1 MKAAARAA
9 AAAIRAVP
17 AAVRPAESRPRPG
30 RGPIEMRSFIVGTAG
45 HIDHGK
51 SSLVRALTGTDPDR
65 LKEEKERGITID
77 LGFAHTPLSSDV
89 VASFIDVPGHE
100 KFVRNMLAGVSG
112 IDAVLLVIAATEGVM
127 PQTREHFHICRML
140 GIERGLVVLT
150 KTDAADAPMVDLAEQ
165 DARDLVRGS
174 FLEGAPVVRTSV
186 RTGEGL
192 DALKAALLALANQ
205 TSTRAQTGLLRLPI
219 DRVFTLKGFGTVI
232 TGTLTSGRVE
242 VSEEVVALPPGKK
255 ARVRGLQVHGETVGL
270 AVCGQRTAMNLAG
283 VLVEDLARGDV
294 LVREGTLRATRLAHV
309 ALQLLDGCALKY
321 DARVRVHA
329 ASAEVLGRVKFTEA
343 ELPKGG
349 ATVAEIRLESPVV
362 LGRGDRIV
370 LRSYSPVA
378 TIGGGRVID
387 PMPRPRRR
395 AEIAALQ
402 AAAKESDA
410 DAVARFLR
418 EAGALGLD
426 LGVLAARMTLPAEAA
441 GQLVAGVRSAVPL
454 LGAPDHFVDA
464 AVLDG
469 LERLALERVRQHHEK
484 DPLAKGL
491 SREELRRRVFAKA
504 APEAFETVI
513 ARLVKAGSVS
523 ETADLVALKTHRVQ
537 LSGPEGAARAA
548 IEAAMKAAGLEGV
561 SLQNLHVQLKQ
572 DQRACEN
579 AVRILVQEK
588 AAERLGSG
596 LLMSREVLDAFRAQA
611 RARFKSGAKLDVAE
625 VKELTGLSRKYVIP
639 LLEWLDRERVTRRVG
654 AERIVL

>member
-1 MKAAARAA
+1 
-9 AAAIRAVP
+9 
-17 AAVRPAESRPRPG
+17 
-30 RGPIEMRSFIVGTAG
+30 MRSFIVGTAG

-51 SSLVRALTGTDPDR
+51 SSLVKALTGADPDR

-77 LGFAHTPLSSDV
+77 LGFAHVPLSDEV

-100 KFVRNMLAGVSG
+100 KFVRNMLAGVGG

-127 PQTREHFHICRML
+127 PQTREHFHICRLL
-140 GIERGLVVLT
+140 GIARGLIVLT
-150 KTDAADAPMVDLAEQ
+150 KIDAADAPLVDLAEQ

-174 FLEGAPVVRTSV
+174 FLDGAPLVRVSS
-186 RTGEGL
+186 RTGAGL
-192 DALKAALLALANQ
+192 AELRAALLALAAH
-205 TSTRAQTGLLRLPI
+205 TEARPQTGLLRLPI
-219 DRVFTLKGFGTVI
+219 DRVFTLKGFGTVV

-242 VSEEVVALPPGKK
+242 AGEELVALPSGKK

-294 LVREGTLRATRLAHV
+294 LVREGTLRGTRLADV
-309 ALQLLDGCALKY
+309 AIQLLDGCALKH

-329 ASAEVLGRVKFTEA
+329 ASAEVLGRVKFTAA
-343 ELPKGG
+343 ELAKGG
-349 ATVAEIRLESPVV
+349 AAVAEIRFESPVV
-362 LGRGDRIV
+362 LGRGDRVV

-387 PMPRPRRR
+387 PMPRARRR

-402 AAAKESDA
+402 AAGNESDV
-410 DAVARFLR
+410 DTIARFLR
-418 EAGALGLD
+418 EAGPAGLD
-426 LGVLAARMTLPAEAA
+426 LDALFARMTLPAETTRR
-441 GQLVAGVRSAVPL
+441 LVGEVGAAVPL
-454 LGAPDHFVDA
+454 LRAPDRFVDA
-464 AVLDG
+464 AVLAG
-469 LERLALERVRQHHEK
+469 LEQAALGRVKQHHEK

-491 SREELRRRVFAKA
+491 SKEELRRRVFGKA
-504 APEAFETVI
+504 YPEVFDTAL
-513 ARLVKAGSVS
+513 ARLVSDGKVT
-523 ETADLVALKTHRVQ
+523 ETADLVALAAHRVQ

-548 IEAAMKAAGLEGV
+548 IEAALSAAGLEGV
-561 SLQNLHVQLKQ
+561 SLQNLHVQLGQ
-572 DQRACEN
+572 DQKACEN
-579 AVRILVQEK
+579 AVRVLVQEK
-588 AAERLGSG
+588 AAERIGPG
-596 LLMSREVLDAFRAQA
+596 LLMARGALEKFRAAA

>member
-1 MKAAARAA
+1 
-9 AAAIRAVP
+9 
-17 AAVRPAESRPRPG
+17 
-30 RGPIEMRSFIVGTAG
+30 MRSFIVGTAG

-51 SSLVRALTGTDPDR
+51 SSLVKALTGTDPDR

-77 LGFAHTPLSSDV
+77 LGFAHAKLSGET

-127 PQTREHFHICRML
+127 PQTREHFHICRLL
-140 GIERGLVVLT
+140 GIERGLIVLT
-150 KTDAADAPMVDLAEQ
+150 KTDAAEKAMIDLAEQ
-165 DARDLVRGS
+165 DARTLVSGS
-174 FLEGAPVVRTSV
+174 FLESAPIVRTSV

-192 DALKAALLALANQ
+192 ERLKAALLALAAR
-205 TSTRAQTGLLRLPI
+205 TEVRAQSGLFRLPV
-219 DRVFTLKGFGTVI
+219 DRVFTLKGFGTVV
-232 TGTLTSGRVE
+232 TGTLVSGRVE
-242 VSEEVVALPPGKK
+242 LGEELLVLPSLKK

-270 AVCGQRTAMNLAG
+270 AVSGQRTAMNLAG
-283 VLVEDLARGDV
+283 VLVSDLERGDV
-294 LVREGTLRATRLAHV
+294 LVREGTMRSTRLADV
-309 ALQLLDGCALKY
+309 SIQLLVGSALKY

-329 ASAEVLGRVKFTEA
+329 GSAEALGRVKFTES

-349 ATVAEIRLESPVV
+349 RTVAEVRFESAVV

-387 PMPRPRRR
+387 PMPRARRR

-402 AAAKESDA
+402 ATVTESDVEA
-410 DAVARFLR
+410 IARFLR

-426 LGVLAARMTLPAEAA
+426 LGALVSRMTLPAESVLR
-441 GQLVAGVRSAVPL
+441 LVAEVESAVPL
-454 LGAPDHFVDA
+454 LGAPRHFADA
-464 AVLDG
+464 AI
-469 LERLALERVRQHHEK
+469 LERLEQAAVDRVKQHHEK

-491 SREELRRRVFAKA
+491 SKEELRRRVFGKA
-504 APEAFETVI
+504 APEMFDTVL
-513 ARLVKAGSVS
+513 ARLVSSGKVT
-523 ETADLVALKTHRVQ
+523 ETQDLVALKAHRVQ
-537 LSGPEGAARAA
+537 LSGPEDVARAA
-548 IEAAMKAAGLEGV
+548 IEAALSAAGLEGV
-561 SLQNLHVQLKQ
+561 SLPNLHAQLRQ
-572 DQRACEN
+572 DQKICEN
-579 AVRILVQEK
+579 AVRVLVQEK
-588 AAERLGSG
+588 RAERIGAG
-596 LLMSREVLDAFRAQA
+596 LLMSRGALDKFRADA
-611 RARFKSGAKLDVAE
+611 RARFQSGSKLDVAE